1 MDSINETPSL
11 FMNVFSI
18 LSHHSTLQSA
28 QALGSTR
35 LSKTGFNLDQII
47 KEAAP

>member
-18 LSHHSTLQSA
+18 LSRLSTLQTE
-28 QALGSTR
+28 QALESKR
-35 LSKTGFNLDQII
+35 LSTANQII
-47 KEAAP
+47 KEAAL